1 MNDWSKFIIEPLSPA
16 HDRSGFK
23 CGIDSLDNYIKRQ
36 ANQDIKRQISRVYVA
51 VNIEKP
57 NKIMGYYTLSSL
69 SIELNQLPEELL
81 KKLPKHPIP
90 AALIGRLAVDKSVHG
105 NGIGKMLLADALKR
119 ILVISDEIAIYAV
132 VVDAINDKAKGF
144 YKQYGFQSLGE
155 ETPRLFLPL
164 KTITFSAND

>member
-1 MNDWSKFIIEPLSPA
+1 MNDWSKFIIEPLNPC
-16 HDRSGFK
+16 HDRPGFK
-23 CGIDSLDNYIKRQ
+23 CGIDSLDDYIKKQ
-36 ANQDIKRQISRVYVA
+36 ASQDIKRKISRVYVA
-51 VNIEKP
+51 VTVENP

-69 SIELNQLPEELL
+69 SIELNLLSEELL
-81 KKLPKHPIP
+81 MKLPKHPIP

-119 ILVISDEIAIYAV
+119 ILVVSNDIAIYAV

-144 YKQYGFQSLGE
+144 YKQYGFQLLGE

>member
-16 HDRSGFK
+16 HDRPGFT

-51 VNIEKP
+51 VTIEKP

-69 SIELNQLPEELL
+69 SIELNQLPEEVL

-90 AALIGRLAVDKSVHG
+90 AALLGRLAVDKSVQG

-132 VVDAINDKAKGF
+132 VVDAINVKAKGF
-144 YKQYGFQSLGE
+144 YTQYGFQSLGE

-164 KTITFSAND
+164 KAITFSFND